1 MAGTL
6 AVTGWGVVAST
17 GVGADEFGK
26 ALVDGQSGLRDVGA
40 MFAEELPQP
49 AAHALVD
56 FDVRDHLGRKRTG
69 SLDRT
74 TAFAVTAA
82 GLALADSGIR
92 LDDENRDETGIVLG
106 NTMGSFRSIAEFD
119 RETLVNERPYLV
131 EPLLFPNSVMNCAA
145 SRCAIWHQ
153 LRGVNA
159 TIPAGRIS
167 AVSALRYGGT
177 LLRRGHARTLLLGA
191 VEEFSAHRAWLEHH
205 AHADEPSRA
214 PLGEAAALLV
224 TEDARAVRAAG
235 RPLDAEILATKTGHF
250 DPADRATTPADGLA
264 QHLGAALDAA
274 GVTAEQ
280 VTTVATGECG
290 LSRVDA
296 VERAAVEAVLG
307 TGPDRLRA
315 ADTLGD
321 CGGAS
326 AAVQLA
332 AVLALHRDDPGRDGQ
347 VSVVTSCDPEGGVGV
362 VVLRG
367 WSRRG
372 ALR

>member
-1 MAGTL
+1 MPGTL
-6 AVTGWGVVAST
+6 AVTGWGIVAST
-17 GVGADEFGK
+17 GIGADEFGK
-26 ALVDGQSGLRDVGA
+26 ALADGESGLRDVTT
-40 MFAEELPQP
+40 MFSEELPQP
-49 AAHALVD
+49 AAHAIVD
-56 FDVRDHLGRKRTG
+56 FDVRDHLGRKRTS

-82 GLALADSGIR
+82 GLALADSGVQ

-119 RETLVNERPYLV
+119 RETLVNDRPYLV

-177 LLRRGHARTLLLGA
+177 LLQRGHARTLLLGA

-205 AHADEPSRA
+205 AHAGEPSRA

-235 RPLDAEILATKTGHF
+235 RPMDAEILATKVGHL
-250 DPADRATTPADGLA
+250 DVTDRSTTPADGLA
-264 QHLGAALDAA
+264 QHVRSALEAA
-274 GVTAEQ
+274 GVTAAQ
-280 VTTVATGECG
+280 VTTVVTGECG
-290 LSRVDA
+290 LSHVDT
-296 VERAAVEAVLG
+296 VEQAAVEAVFG
-307 TGPDRLRA
+307 TGPGRLKV

-332 AVLALHRDDPGRDGQ
+332 AVLALHRDAPGRDGQ
-347 VSVVTSCDPEGGVGV
+347 VSVVTSYDPEGGVGV
-362 VVLRG
+362 VVLRA

-372 ALR
+372 VLR